1 MVTLMD
7 TMVNIILLHWIQL
20 LLAILLSNALV
31 RAFIQA
37 GAMAIVV
44 IMTLVQIIAPHQV
57 VAMEQA

>member
-7 TMVNIILLHWIQL
+7 MMVNIIPLHWIQL

-44 IMTLVQIIAPHQV
+44 IMTLEQIIAPHQV
-57 VAMEQA
+57 VAMEQV